1 MHIPPLSK
9 VAITLLLTANCFSNI
24 VEANVNVLSWDQAY
38 DKAKVLVGKMSLDQK
53 VSITTGSGWE
63 KSNCVGNTF
72 ATTDP
77 YFPSLCLQDSP
88 LGVRSADNVTSGV
101 SGINAAASFD
111 RKQIR
116 ARGVYMGQEFR
127 GKGVNVQLG
136 PAMNFVSK
144 SVNAF
149 KK

>member
-9 VAITLLLTANCFSNI
+9 VAITLLLTANSLSRI

-38 DKAKVLVGKMSLDQK
+38 DKAKELVNKMSLDQK

-63 KSNCVGNTF
+63 KGRCVGNTF

-88 LGVRSADNVTSGV
+88 LGIRMADNITSGV

-111 RKQIR
+111 KKQIR
-116 ARGVYMGQEFR
+116 ARGVYMGQENR

-144 SVNAF
+144 GLLML
-149 KK
+149 K